1 MERRGHRLNRRRR
14 PLTVDA
20 LTPLVPSHP
29 KRMLVRSSVKAR
41 SPASLAR
48 LTLASPRRVANTTVP
63 PLASAAIAPSLLH
76 LNNPSARSFSLSSC
90 NRKPFAMA
98 PAADPASYP
107 QPPVLPPSWSS
118 FTPELVAS
126 SVDQALADSTAFLDQ
141 LVAIPPADRTFE
153 SVVRPLALQ
162 SAEADRKIEPALFL
176 QYVHADKAMR
186 DASVDADKKV
196 NDWGLEALTRK
207 DVYEALLDAQKHTQ
221 DNAVQLN
228 DEEKRLLDRLVLE
241 RKRNGLGLD
250 DDKRK
255 QYLDLKKRITAV
267 EIDFQKACNEENG
280 FLLFT
285 KEVSAAVDGS

>member
-162 SAEADRKIEPALFL
+162 SAEATARSSRP
-176 QYVHADKAMR
+176 
-186 DASVDADKKV
+186 SSSSTSTP
-196 NDWGLEALTRK
+196 TRPC
-207 DVYEALLDAQKHTQ
+207 VTP
-221 DNAVQLN
+221 
-228 DEEKRLLDRLVLE
+228 RSTPTR
-241 RKRNGLGLD
+241 RSTTG
-250 DDKRK
+250 
-255 QYLDLKKRITAV
+255 
-267 EIDFQKACNEENG
+267 
-280 FLLFT
+280 
-285 KEVSAAVDGS
+285 GSRP